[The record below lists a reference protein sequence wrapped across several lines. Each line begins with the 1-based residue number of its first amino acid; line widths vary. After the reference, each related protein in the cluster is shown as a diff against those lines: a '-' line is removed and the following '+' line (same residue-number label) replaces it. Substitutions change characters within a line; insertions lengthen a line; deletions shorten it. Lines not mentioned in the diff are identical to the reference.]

1 MTLITFSNHC
11 TLEMI
16 QKNCIKKQKRWI
28 YDSFVFFRKNEYLVG
43 HFSYQK
49 FYFNK
54 IIMVFNRLNEGQY
67 ENTSAIRTRKIM
79 CNIQIGQLNTNQKN
93 PSDI

>member
-1 MTLITFSNHC
+1 
-11 TLEMI
+11 MI
-16 QKNCIKKQKRWI
+16 AL
-28 YDSFVFFRKNEYLVG
+28 YSLGKNEYLVG
-43 HFSYQK
+43 HFSYQE

-54 IIMVFNRLNEGQY
+54 IIMIFIRLNERQY

-79 CNIQIGQLNTNQKN
+79 CNIQTEQLNTNQKN

>member
-1 MTLITFSNHC
+1 
-11 TLEMI
+11 MI
-16 QKNCIKKQKRWI
+16 AL
-28 YDSFVFFRKNEYLVG
+28 YSLGKNEYLVG

-54 IIMVFNRLNEGQY
+54 IIMIFIRLNERQY

-79 CNIQIGQLNTNQKN
+79 CNIQTEQLNTNQKN
-93 PSDI
+93 PSYI